1 MYVFIA
7 IAGFSI
13 VLAGLML
20 LAIKRISESGRFWLG
35 RLKDADYKKRK
46 LEYWSGIIGI
56 GLLITGAILVVVGLS
71 NA

>member
-1 MYVFIA
+1 
-7 IAGFSI
+7 
-13 VLAGLML
+13 ML